1 MVTSL
6 LSLFDVPVKAL
17 PACTRVAETAG
28 AERAIVPNVA
38 SPKEIAN
45 EVSVFF
51 MMVLLMMCE

>member
-1 MVTSL
+1 
-6 LSLFDVPVKAL
+6 VPS
-17 PACTRVAETAG
+17 
-28 AERAIVPNVA
+28 VA